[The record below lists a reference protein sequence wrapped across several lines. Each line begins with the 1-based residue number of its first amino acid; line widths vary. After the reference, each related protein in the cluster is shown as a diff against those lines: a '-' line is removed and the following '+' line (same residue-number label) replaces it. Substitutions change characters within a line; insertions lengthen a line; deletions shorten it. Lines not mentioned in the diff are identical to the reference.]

1 MKVILCV
8 LGALILLSSLT
19 SIFNNLVIGDASAEQ
34 YPYSQY
40 PTEEYKYECQTGPF
54 EGFFVSSVE
63 FCDIKIHDDRKDFKK
78 IDDDRKDFKD
88 TKFTCPGSGL
98 VVDKEANCPIICPT
112 GTALAGHL
120 VKAGS
125 VIAEACSVDTPL
137 QQTCDDDT
145 DLPGV
150 LVEDE
155 TTDCDIF
162 ATCDADDP
170 LGIALELTGT
180 ETVEVADIQ
189 LCALEIPEAADVSI
203 ATNAEAQCL
212 KCADL
217 SVFAVTVDPSN
228 ANNILAAESST
239 AAELRGVPATTPPT
253 NIFTVCND
261 PDTAKRAFDAR
272 VTNTGV
278 VNAFNACLDAAA
290 ANPGTGDGDSIASSQ
305 ENSLTTNIQSEAEIP
320 SVNAEPQNANLNS
333 LLENPDVKAL
343 LENPDLNS
351 MLENPDLN
359 SMLENPDVKALLENP
374 EVKAL
379 LETQK

>member
-320 SVNAEPQNANLNS
+320 SVNAESLNANSNS
-333 LLENPDVKAL
+333 MFENPDVNAQI
-343 LENPDLNS
+343 ENPN
-351 MLENPDLN
+351 
-359 SMLENPDVKALLENP
+359 
-374 EVKAL
+374 
-379 LETQK
+379 